1 MPLQPTQTTNEVQMA
16 EQTQNTGGGIVI
28 GATEEDEEV
37 KTEAWVVP
45 PELTEPPPQQNTINP
60 NVLADAGCE
69 FPTP

>member
-37 KTEAWVVP
+37 KTEA
-45 PELTEPPPQQNTINP
+45 
-60 NVLADAGCE
+60 
-69 FPTP
+69 